1 LIALAN
7 WSANEEVESGELRMP
22 NMDLSAGAAD
32 VTGAALLSI
41 IFTSNS

>member
-1 LIALAN
+1 
-7 WSANEEVESGELRMP
+7 
-22 NMDLSAGAAD
+22 MDLSAGAAD